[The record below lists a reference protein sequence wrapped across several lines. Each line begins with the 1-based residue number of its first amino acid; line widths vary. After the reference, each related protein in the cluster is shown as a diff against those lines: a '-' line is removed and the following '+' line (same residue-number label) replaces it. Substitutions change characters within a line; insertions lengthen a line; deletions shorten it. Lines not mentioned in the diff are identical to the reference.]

1 MAVGVLATA
10 APARADEG
18 AEPQD
23 GAVLL
28 RSADAPVVSLRPW
41 LTEMRAGRELTW
53 TRWIMAGDGG
63 SLDPFAP
70 QRREQLVLG
79 LAEMRG
85 DLLVHR
91 PGAGATAL
99 TAAGSVAAAGLP
111 VLGVRRDGKLVQRH
125 SLRVYSRG
133 RGLALAWR
141 IEF

>member
-1 MAVGVLATA
+1 MLAA
-10 APARADEG
+10 ATPARADES

-63 SLDPFAP
+63 SALDPFAP

-85 DLLVHR
+85 DVLVHR

-99 TAAGSVAAAGLP
+99 TAVGSVASAGLP
-111 VLGVRRDGKLVQRH
+111 VLGIRRDGKLVQRH
-125 SLRVYSRG
+125 SLRMYSRG